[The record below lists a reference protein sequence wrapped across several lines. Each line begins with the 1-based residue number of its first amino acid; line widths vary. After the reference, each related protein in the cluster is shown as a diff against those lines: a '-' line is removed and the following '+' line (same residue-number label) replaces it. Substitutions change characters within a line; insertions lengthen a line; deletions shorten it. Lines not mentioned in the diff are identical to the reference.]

1 VRNTDGVIVNYPN
14 HLLANSVITNFSF
27 EGGAVRV
34 RVRFHVARGADIE
47 QVQRVAGDAVR
58 GVDGVLPETVEVVA
72 RSMWDESRGHLHAGI
87 LMEARYRIVEVRT
100 RTRIRSTVIA
110 ALERALV
117 LAQIPCSSPLVTV
130 RSAPD

>member
-1 VRNTDGVIVNYPN
+1 MPD
-14 HLLANSVITNFSF
+14 
-27 EGGAVRV
+27 
-34 RVRFHVARGADIE
+34 
-47 QVQRVAGDAVR
+47 
-58 GVDGVLPETVEVVA
+58 TVEVVA